1 MFAMSLDT
9 RERLLRET
17 EVLLRTKGYAAFS
30 YADLAARIGIRK
42 ASIHHH
48 FRTKEELGAALI
60 DTYLVKFEADL
71 AQILGQER
79 EAIPRLRRYAGF
91 FTASMREGM
100 MPLCGALSAETAALP
115 LAMQQRVRHFF
126 ELHLVWLRTV
136 LKEGVKAGELGP
148 DLDVGE
154 TASLVLSALEG
165 ASLVAW
171 ALKDA
176 SVITPAFEQVVSRL
190 IDSTSTNNPIRE

>member
-1 MFAMSLDT
+1 MSLDT

-17 EVLLRTKGYAAFS
+17 EILLRTKGYAAFS
-30 YADLAARIGIRK
+30 YADLAERIGIRK

-71 AQILGQER
+71 AEILEQER

-126 ELHLVWLRTV
+126 ELHLAWLRTV
-136 LKEGVKAGELGP
+136 LKDGVKAGELGP
-148 DLDVGE
+148 DLHLEE
-154 TASLVLSALEG
+154 TAALILSALEG

-171 ALKDA
+171 ALKDP
-176 SVITPAFEQVVSRL
+176 SVISPAFEQVVSRL
-190 IDSTSTNNPIRE
+190 NQGTTSSNNPARE

>member
-1 MFAMSLDT
+1 MFTMSLDT

-30 YADLAARIGIRK
+30 YADLAERIGIRK

-60 DTYLVKFEADL
+60 DTYLVKFQADL
-71 AQILGQER
+71 AEVLDQER
-79 EAIPRLRRYAGF
+79 EAVPRLRRYAGF

-100 MPLCGALSAETAALP
+100 MPLSAETSALP

-126 ELHLVWLRTV
+126 ELHLAWLRTV
-136 LKEGVKAGELGP
+136 LEEGVKAGELGP

-154 TASLVLSALEG
+154 TASLVLSTLEG

-176 SVITPAFEQVVSRL
+176 SVITPAFEQLVSGL
-190 IDSTSTNNPIRE
+190 IDSTSTINPTRE

>member
-1 MFAMSLDT
+1 MFTMSLDT

-30 YADLAARIGIRK
+30 YADLAERIGIRK

-60 DTYLVKFEADL
+60 DTYLVKFQADL
-71 AQILGQER
+71 AEILDQER
-79 EAIPRLRRYAGF
+79 ETVPRLRRYAGF

-100 MPLCGALSAETAALP
+100 MPLCGALSAETSALP

-126 ELHLVWLRTV
+126 ELHLAWLRTV

-148 DLDVGE
+148 DLDVDE

-190 IDSTSTNNPIRE
+190 NNSTSTNKPTRE

>member
-1 MFAMSLDT
+1 MSLDT

-30 YADLAARIGIRK
+30 YADLAERIGIRK

-71 AQILGQER
+71 AEILEQER
-79 EAIPRLRRYAGF
+79 EAILRLRRYAGF
-91 FTASMREGM
+91 FTASLREGM

-115 LAMQQRVRHFF
+115 PAMQQRVRHFF
-126 ELHLVWLRTV
+126 ELHLAWLRTV
-136 LKEGVKAGELGP
+136 LKDGVKAGELDP
-148 DLDVGE
+148 DLDVEE
-154 TASLVLSALEG
+154 TAALVLSALEG

-171 ALKDA
+171 ALKDP

-190 IDSTSTNNPIRE
+190 NQGTTSQQPS

>member
-1 MFAMSLDT
+1 MFGGAGDAVIDA
-9 RERLLRET
+9 RLLP
-17 EVLLRTKGYAAFS
+17 A
-30 YADLAARIGIRK
+30 LAEGDPYGQGPAPRRPVNVVP
-42 ASIHHH
+42 IHEQAG
-48 FRTKEELGAALI
+48 RVPPQAVDVEQSVLGAMLI
-60 DTYLVKFEADL
+60 
-71 AQILGQER
+71 ER

-126 ELHLVWLRTV
+126 ELHLAWLRTV

-176 SVITPAFEQVVSRL
+176 SVITPAFEQVVSGL
-190 IDSTSTNNPIRE
+190 IHATSTNNPTRE